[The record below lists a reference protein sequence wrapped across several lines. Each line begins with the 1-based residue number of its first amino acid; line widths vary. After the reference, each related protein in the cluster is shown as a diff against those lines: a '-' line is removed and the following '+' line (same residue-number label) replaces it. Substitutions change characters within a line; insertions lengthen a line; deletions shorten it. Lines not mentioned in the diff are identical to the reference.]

1 MINKIT
7 KLGYSKREVEELLK
21 VSKDINKDYQKLLK
35 GYPIQY
41 LIGYVDFYGNKI
53 LVNNDVLIPRYE
65 TEYLIEKTI
74 KYSKQFFGENKIKIL
89 DIGTGSGCIP
99 ITLKKQLNC
108 NVEACDISDK
118 ALNLAKQN
126 AKSNLVDIKFTKS
139 NLFENIDNKFDIIIS
154 NPPYISKN
162 EKIMDSVFNYEPHI
176 ALFAE
181 DNGLY
186 FYKEILKD
194 AKKYLNDKFII
205 IFEIGYMQGEAIKKI
220 INENFNN
227 VKVKLETDLSD
238 KNRYIFVFSE

>member
-1 MINKIT
+1 
-7 KLGYSKREVEELLK
+7 
-21 VSKDINKDYQKLLK
+21 
-35 GYPIQY
+35 
-41 LIGYVDFYGNKI
+41 
-53 LVNNDVLIPRYE
+53 
-65 TEYLIEKTI
+65 
-74 KYSKQFFGENKIKIL
+74 
-89 DIGTGSGCIP
+89 
-99 ITLKKQLNC
+99 
-108 NVEACDISDK
+108 
-118 ALNLAKQN
+118 
-126 AKSNLVDIKFTKS
+126 
-139 NLFENIDNKFDIIIS
+139 
-154 NPPYISKN
+154 
-162 EKIMDSVFNYEPHI
+162 MDCVFNYEPHI